1 MTPRREFLFT
11 IASALAS
18 SLPSS
23 NAKAAAKLPANQNV
37 KWAVSSALWNHF
49 EPGPL
54 TDILDVMRDTGF
66 PGLRLTS
73 FPAVLDKYAMTA
85 PEMQR
90 EVSKRNLEVVT
101 ISFNGPMHLAERRE
115 DVLNSAKRA
124 IEFLKGFGAS
134 HLVIFTPA
142 RLKPGED
149 VDTAFRQ
156 LCERCNQIG
165 ELAGTLGFTV
175 GVHNHLDQ
183 MVERPEEIHRL
194 MANTDPKLCGFSPDT
209 AHLLL
214 GGSNVVDMVTKYK
227 DRIRFLD
234 YKDARPTAPD
244 KDWVEPNGTVLA
256 KDSKMAR
263 FLSSIYDL
271 GDGDIDFPGCHRA
284 LKSVSFKGWICV
296 DLDTARKGPQ
306 ASYER
311 CGAYVTSRLEP
322 IYK

>member
-1 MTPRREFLFT
+1 MTPRREFLLT
-11 IASALAS
+11 LASALAS
-18 SLPSS
+18 
-23 NAKAAAKLPANQNV
+23 AATKLPANQKV
-37 KWAVSSALWNHF
+37 KWALSTALWNHF
-49 EPGPL
+49 KPVSL

-66 PGLRLTS
+66 PGVRLTS
-73 FPAVLDKYAMTA
+73 FPGVLEKYNMTA
-85 PEMQR
+85 AQMER
-90 EVSKRNLEVVT
+90 EFARRNLHAAT
-101 ISFNGPMHLAERRE
+101 ISFNAPMHLADRRQE
-115 DVLNSAKRA
+115 VLNSAKRA

-134 HLVIFTPA
+134 HLVLFTPA
-142 RLKPGED
+142 RVKPGED
-149 VDTAFRQ
+149 VDTAFKQ

-183 MVERPEEIHRL
+183 MAEQPAEIHRL

-214 GGSNVVDMVTKYK
+214 GGSNVVEMITKYK

-234 YKDARPTAPD
+234 YKDARPTIPE
-244 KDWVEPNGTVLA
+244 KDWVESNGAVLP
-256 KDSKMAR
+256 KDAKMAK

-271 GDGDIDFPGCHRA
+271 GDGDIDFPACHRV
-284 LKSVSFKGWICV
+284 LKSVNFAGWICV
-296 DLDTARKGPQ
+296 DLDTARNGPR

-311 CGAYVTSRLEP
+311 SGAYITSRLEP